1 MMTKVI
7 DMTSSKCP
15 LSIIEKSFDFDS
27 SSNNIYFQLSLKNLQ
42 NAVIIEFLFNLK
54 NIDTDETIFFEIK
67 DIEIKSNSIYN
78 LEKKFYINDI
88 NTYEIIITKLT
99 HKDGNIWDSMTNY
112 KNSDKSAP
120 ATKEQSPPKK
130 TYHMKK

>member
-42 NAVIIEFLFNLK
+42 NADIIEFLFNLK
-54 NIDTDETIFFEIK
+54 NIDTDETIFFDIK

-112 KNSDKSAP
+112 
-120 ATKEQSPPKK
+120 
-130 TYHMKK
+130 